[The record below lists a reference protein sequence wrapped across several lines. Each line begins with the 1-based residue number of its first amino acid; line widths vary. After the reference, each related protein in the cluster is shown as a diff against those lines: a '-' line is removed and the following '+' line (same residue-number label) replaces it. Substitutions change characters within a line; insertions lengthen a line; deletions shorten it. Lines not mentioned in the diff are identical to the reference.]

1 MKKYRIFCMNISTL
15 PCICIFLSNKFH
27 FYIIV
32 RHSINLEFHVAKKL
46 SIAPIYFQSNLQFQG
61 DTSAPLR
68 DNYQLTILVSID
80 KLQVTKFSFISLLY
94 IVLRYNNDIRM
105 IYDLSK

>member
-15 PCICIFLSNKFH
+15 PYICIFLSNKFH

-80 KLQVTKFSFISLLY
+80 KLQVVSYKILFY
-94 IVLRYNNDIRM
+94 IFALHRFTIQQ
-105 IYDLSK
+105 